1 MGGCCVGVGG
11 GCDDGF
17 DDDWLVLLCSLFV
30 VQFEKQTDLFQI
42 FFNIILSDIWIRDK
56 VESFS
61 NCHHTDGFFS
71 EKF

>member
-1 MGGCCVGVGG
+1 MGGRG
-11 GCDDGF
+11 GCDDGI

-61 NCHHTDGFFS
+61 NCHNTHAFFS
-71 EKF
+71 EKL